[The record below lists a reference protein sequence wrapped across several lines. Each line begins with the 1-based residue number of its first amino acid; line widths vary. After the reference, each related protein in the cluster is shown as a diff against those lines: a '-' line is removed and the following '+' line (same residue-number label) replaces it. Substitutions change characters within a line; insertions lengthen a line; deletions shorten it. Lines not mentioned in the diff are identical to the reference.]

1 MSEDKKKLHM
11 EKQQFSLKNMYFN
24 RYLIVRYL
32 TALFF
37 FINLYWL
44 ICLSLSKS
52 IWLWLP
58 LALIVG
64 VIPVAAE
71 QFQLYRKHQNNVPN
85 TDRYFLIQG
94 ILNLVLMFVT
104 VTPLFSG
111 FFPFMNEDGQGR
123 VFISVLMASGLLLCV
138 FVRRRLK
145 RIRTNRDK
153 HYDRIQQYEKA
164 VQ

>member
-1 MSEDKKKLHM
+1 MHM

-58 LALIVG
+58 LALIIG
-64 VIPVAAE
+64 VIPVASE
-71 QFQLYRKHQNNVPN
+71 QFQLYHKHQNNVPN
-85 TDRYFLIQG
+85 TGCYFLIQG
-94 ILNLVLMFVT
+94 ILNLVLMLIV
-104 VTPLFSG
+104 VTPLFSE
-111 FFPFMNEDGQGR
+111 FFPFMNDDGQGR
-123 VFISVLMASGLLLCV
+123 VFISVLLTSGVLLCV
-138 FVRRRLK
+138 FVRRCLK
-145 RIRTNRDK
+145 KISTNRDK
-153 HYDRIQQYEKA
+153 HYDRIQQYEKL
-164 VQ
+164 VE

>member
-1 MSEDKKKLHM
+1 
-11 EKQQFSLKNMYFN
+11 
-24 RYLIVRYL
+24 
-32 TALFF
+32 
-37 FINLYWL
+37 
-44 ICLSLSKS
+44 
-52 IWLWLP
+52 
-58 LALIVG
+58 
-64 VIPVAAE
+64 
-71 QFQLYRKHQNNVPN
+71 LYRKHQNNVPN